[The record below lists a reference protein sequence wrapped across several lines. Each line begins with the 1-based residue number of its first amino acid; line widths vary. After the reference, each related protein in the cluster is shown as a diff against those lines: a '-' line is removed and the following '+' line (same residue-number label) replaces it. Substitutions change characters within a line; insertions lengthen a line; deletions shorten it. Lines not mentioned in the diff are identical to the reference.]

1 MATATVFNNAGAVGG
16 LNFILTQLNA
26 GSGAGKI
33 QIFTGSPPAT
43 CETADTGTLLVTCT
57 FSSTAFPTAVD
68 NSAGG
73 ATATASTITGGTAG
87 NSGNAG
93 YFRCKPGTSS
103 STNAV
108 IQGLVSATGPTDM
121 LVNSVVVTSGDTF
134 NISAYTVTMPDGSGS
149 D

>member
-1 MATATVFNNAGAVGG
+1 MATATVFNNAGA
-16 LNFILTQLNA
+16 ILSLTALLAQLNA

-33 QIFTGSPPAT
+33 QIFTGAPPAS

-57 FSSTAFPTAVD
+57 FSATAFLTPVD

-73 ATATASTITGGTAG
+73 ATATADTITGGTAG
-87 NSGNAG
+87 NTGTAG

-108 IQGLVSATGPTDM
+108 IQGTVGTSAADMIVNATLVTAGDM
-121 LVNSVVVTSGDTF
+121 F
-134 NISAYTVTMPDGSGS
+134 NVSAYTVTQPDGSGV